1 MLFLFPTLVLTFLIV
16 DINGINADLDND
28 VNTTEG
34 IELWSL
40 SVMTAISF
48 VLALVLAENLH
59 R

>member
-1 MLFLFPTLVLTFLIV
+1 VLFLFPTLVLTFLIV

-28 VNTTEG
+28 VKTTEG

>member
-1 MLFLFPTLVLTFLIV
+1 VLFLFPTLVLTFLIV